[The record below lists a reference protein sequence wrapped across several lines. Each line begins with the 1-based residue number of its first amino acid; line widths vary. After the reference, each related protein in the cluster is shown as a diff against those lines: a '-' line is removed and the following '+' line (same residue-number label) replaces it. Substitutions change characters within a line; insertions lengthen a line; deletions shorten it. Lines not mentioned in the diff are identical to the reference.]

1 MFCCDVGLW
10 KVEVVGGF
18 CEPKHSEADT
28 AAAEDSQEGTEST
41 EPEKPAEMDESR
53 DSKDDEQMSQQQQ
66 EEDSSKDNR
75 DNSVSP
81 DRNESVEQHEA
92 STELP
97 RAPTCRLV
105 MVLYGDQGKTQ
116 PLLLADNV
124 AISEIKFKPG
134 IADKFLVSSYFN
146 V

>member
-1 MFCCDVGLW
+1 VFCCDVGLW

-18 CEPKHSEADT
+18 YEPKHSEADT
-28 AAAEDSQEGTEST
+28 AAAEDGQEGTEFT
-41 EPEKPAEMDESR
+41 EPEKLAEMDERR
-53 DSKDDEQMSQQQQ
+53 DSKDDEQVSQQQRQ
-66 EEDSSKDNR
+66 DSSKDNR

-81 DRNESVEQHEA
+81 DRNESVEQHKA

-124 AISEIKFKPG
+124 SISEIKFKPG